1 MRAGRRSLDRRQRGL
16 VDLTNY
22 GLRLV
27 VDYGADQRFL
37 IREVV
42 IDLRAAD
49 ARRSADSSSVVPRH
63 ALLKD
68 EASRGRHDP
77 LPGLLTLAGKLAR
90 APRARWRAGHASTF
104 SISGLDIPLLP
115 EILDRATQLIQ
126 EVTVTSDLTIAEQV
140 ADITALGRR
149 SPPTWPRRSRPS
161 NATWP
166 WQGSRAGRPGPGDRM
181 PDGNL
186 IDVAGQPTSLAEAL
200 GSRPGVIVFYRG
212 GWCPYCDI
220 ALRTYQAQ
228 LVPALADRGIPLVAV
243 SPQTPDGSL
252 STKETK
258 ELTFTVLS
266 DPGNQIA
273 GQLGILTA
281 PSDGARAAQL
291 QLGLDLTRSTP
302 MDNGAA
308 YAHSHRRRRVRVIRW
323 IDVHRDYTSR
333 TEPDQVLQAITQT
346 IG

>member
-1 MRAGRRSLDRRQRGL
+1 M
-16 VDLTNY
+16 
-22 GLRLV
+22 
-27 VDYGADQRFL
+27 
-37 IREVV
+37 
-42 IDLRAAD
+42 
-49 ARRSADSSSVVPRH
+49 
-63 ALLKD
+63 
-68 EASRGRHDP
+68 
-77 LPGLLTLAGKLAR
+77 
-90 APRARWRAGHASTF
+90 
-104 SISGLDIPLLP
+104 
-115 EILDRATQLIQ
+115 
-126 EVTVTSDLTIAEQV
+126 TSDLTIAEQV
-140 ADITALGRR
+140 AEHHGA
-149 SPPTWPRRSRPS
+149 S
-161 NATWP
+161 
-166 WQGSRAGRPGPGDRM
+166 AGRLTADVAEAFAAEQRDLAVAGLPSVAAGAGDRM

-186 IDVAGQPTSLAEAL
+186 LDVAGQPTSLAEAL

-228 LVPALADRGIPLVAV
+228 LVPALADRGTPLVAV

-291 QLGLDLTRSTP
+291 QLGLDLTKANADGTTALP
-302 MDNGAA
+302 MPTVIVVDASG
-308 YAHSHRRRRVRVIRW
+308 VIRW